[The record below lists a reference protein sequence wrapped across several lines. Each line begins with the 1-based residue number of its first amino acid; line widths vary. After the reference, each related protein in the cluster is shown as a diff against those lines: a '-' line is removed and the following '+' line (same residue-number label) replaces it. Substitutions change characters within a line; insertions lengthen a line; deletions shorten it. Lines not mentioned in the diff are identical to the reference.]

1 MNKFLISTITGVA
14 LVVGALGMM
23 EWFENPSSNFKNYA
37 EMASS
42 GIIKAGW
49 VPNYIP
55 RSAFEISETHN
66 IDTNI
71 VQMSF
76 KFTPGDV
83 ALPRSNC
90 HSETKEANV
99 IFFLCNEGR
108 LRLTNDGNGY
118 FTNAPND
125 A

>member
-49 VPNYIP
+49 
-55 RSAFEISETHN
+55 HN

-83 ALPRSNC
+83 ALPKSNC